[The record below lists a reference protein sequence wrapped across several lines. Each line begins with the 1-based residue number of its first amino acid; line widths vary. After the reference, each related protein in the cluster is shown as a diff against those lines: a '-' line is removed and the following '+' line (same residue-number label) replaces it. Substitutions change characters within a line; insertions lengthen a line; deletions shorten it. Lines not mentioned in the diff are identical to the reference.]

1 MSQKTFRYTNGE
13 VTIIWQP
20 DLCKHSGVCVRGL
33 PKVFDPKRK
42 PWIDISQSDTFHIIQ
57 QVTKCP
63 SGALSFVMNEEDQN
77 KSSL

>member
-42 PWIDISQSDTFHIIQ
+42 PWIDISQSNTFHITE
-57 QVTKCP
+57 QVKKCP
-63 SGALSFVMNEEDQN
+63 SGALSFLMNEGEQN